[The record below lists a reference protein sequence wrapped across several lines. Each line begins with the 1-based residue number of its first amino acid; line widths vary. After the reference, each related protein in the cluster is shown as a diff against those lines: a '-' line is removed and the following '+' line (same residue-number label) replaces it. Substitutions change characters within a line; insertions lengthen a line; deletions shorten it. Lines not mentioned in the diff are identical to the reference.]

1 MLACAGA
8 AYAYWTTTGSGSHA
22 PVSGSNGTVTLH
34 GSLSGALAPGGSATV
49 TLTADNSGSTDLQV
63 NKVHLASVT
72 PDSGHSTCDVAD
84 FSMPDVD
91 ENATVT
97 HGASGQ
103 SLPNSGTL
111 SYANS
116 TANQDA
122 CKGAS
127 LTLSFT
133 SN

>member
-1 MLACAGA
+1 M
-8 AYAYWTTTGSGSHA
+8 
-22 PVSGSNGTVTLH
+22 
-34 GSLSGALAPGGSATV
+34 
-49 TLTADNSGSTDLQV
+49 
-63 NKVHLASVT
+63 NKVHLASIT
-72 PDSGHSTCDVAD
+72 PDSGHSTCDVTD
-84 FSMPDVD
+84 FAMPDVD
-91 ENATVT
+91 ESTTVT
-97 HGASGQ
+97 HGASGEA
-103 SLPNSGTL
+103 LPNSGTL